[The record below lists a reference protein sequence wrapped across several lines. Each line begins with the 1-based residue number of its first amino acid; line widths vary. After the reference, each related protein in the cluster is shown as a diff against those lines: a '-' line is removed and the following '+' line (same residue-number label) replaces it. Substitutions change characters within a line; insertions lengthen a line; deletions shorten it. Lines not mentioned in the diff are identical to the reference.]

1 MWLSRRNTQ
10 PFGMNEGQK
19 GAESE
24 IWPKLQHVFEGS

>member
-10 PFGMNEGQK
+10 LFGMNEGQK

-24 IWPKLQHVFEGS
+24 IRPKLRHVFEDS